1 MAASLLAPATLAK
14 KFLALHPHGSK
25 LHTQRLIIKCGAT
38 GDGWASLMDELKSA
52 LQTDLV
58 PSNTGTGSSATP
70 DDLATGFQGQLD
82 QSGPAVSDTT
92 NAAADTVSNQ
102 FMGQNATSSVVSGDA
117 AAIAG
122 AVPDELLRALHLDV
136 SNPLV
141 RTAGGALSRFDALTA
156 GLSGAQ
162 RWALLTFL
170 AAAWVY
176 LTARPGVL
184 GGAVDAYVLAPLQL
198 ALDSALGR
206 RSLKMGDFVL
216 GERIGEGSFGVVYYG
231 AVVPRDGTVIEERVG
246 RARTSLQMDDRYKE
260 KVILKKV
267 GNFADLLLRSPV
279 R

>member
-38 GDGWASLMDELKSA
+38 DDGWASIMGELKSA
-52 LQTDLV
+52 LQTDAV

-70 DDLATGFQGQLD
+70 DDLATALQGQLD
-82 QSGPAVSDTT
+82 QSGRAVGDTT

-102 FMGQNATSSVVSGDA
+102 LMGQTATSSVVSGDA

-122 AVPDELLRALHLDV
+122 AVPDELLRALHLDA

-141 RTAGGALSRFDALTA
+141 RAAGGALSWFDALIA
-156 GLSGAQ
+156 GLSDAQ

-170 AAAWVY
+170 AALWVY

-198 ALDSALGR
+198 ALGR

-231 AVVPRDGTVIEERVG
+231 AVAPRDGTVIEERAG

-267 GNFADLLLRSPV
+267 GIFADLLRSPV

>member
-1 MAASLLAPATLAK
+1 
-14 KFLALHPHGSK
+14 
-25 LHTQRLIIKCGAT
+25 
-38 GDGWASLMDELKSA
+38 
-52 LQTDLV
+52 
-58 PSNTGTGSSATP
+58 
-70 DDLATGFQGQLD
+70 LD
-82 QSGPAVSDTT
+82 QSGRAVGDTT

-102 FMGQNATSSVVSGDA
+102 LMGQTATSSVVSGDA

-122 AVPDELLRALHLDV
+122 AVPDELLRALHLDA

-141 RTAGGALSRFDALTA
+141 RAAGGALSWFDALIA
-156 GLSGAQ
+156 GLSDAQ

-170 AAAWVY
+170 AALWVY

-198 ALDSALGR
+198 ALGR

-231 AVVPRDGTVIEERVG
+231 AVAPRDGTVIEERAG

-267 GNFADLLLRSPV
+267 GIFADLLRSPV
-279 R
+279 RWRKKLMNAWSILSDQGGNGGREGVRRLRGVVQLPRLEGGAGFVRRVPRELRRRQDQVGVRQGRQMARVEV